1 MKTQFRNLI
10 LISSKPKKTWIL
22 IPLIGN
28 LLFIISYIIAAALYP
43 GGSNADKTSSGYN
56 WTENYW
62 CNLLNEKAINGEI
75 NTAKHFAVL
84 AMIILCISLSFFWIL
99 FPVFTQLKKSY
110 RLLIQIAGINSM
122 ITAFLLLTN
131 VDHDIA
137 VNTSS
142 SFGFIAMVATI
153 VSLRQLKWN
162 KLFLFGVFN
171 IFLIALNNYLY
182 HNGHMDHLPV
192 VQKFSFLSFLVW
204 FSLVDLKIYYLK

>member
-1 MKTQFRNLI
+1 

-28 LLFIISYIIAAALYP
+28 VLFIISYIIAAAHYP
-43 GGSNADKTSSGYN
+43 GGSNADKASLGYN

-62 CNLLNEKAINGEI
+62 CNLLDEKAINGET
-75 NTAKHFAVL
+75 NTAQPVAIT

-99 FPVFTQLKKSY
+99 FPILAQLKKSY
-110 RLLIQIAGINSM
+110 KILIQIAGIISM

-142 SFGFIAMVATI
+142 SFGFIAMAATI

-162 KLFLFGVFN
+162 KLFLFGLLNV
-171 IFLIALNNYLY
+171 FLIALNNYLY
-182 HNGHMDHLPV
+182 HSGHMDHLPV